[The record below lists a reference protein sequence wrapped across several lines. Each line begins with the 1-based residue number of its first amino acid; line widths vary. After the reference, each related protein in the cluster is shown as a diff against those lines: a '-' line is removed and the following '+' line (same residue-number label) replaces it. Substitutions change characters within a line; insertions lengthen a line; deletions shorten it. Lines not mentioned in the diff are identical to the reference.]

1 LNANK
6 NTFRLG
12 ILVVPL
18 LIFAGVAGFFLFKR
32 MEGTP
37 PAATL
42 GLATASLGASQTIP
56 LTVADP
62 KSGIRKVWVALVK
75 DGQEI
80 VLLDKTFASAGILT
94 GGVTREERLEIPFEP
109 RSKGIGDGKALLR
122 LRVQDYSWR
131 QWGKGNLAEQEQ
143 EVMIDTRPPSIEV
156 LSKPHYFA
164 QGGAGL
170 VIYKLSEACP
180 TSGVQVGEAF
190 YPGQSGFFKDAAI
203 YMTMVAIDWQQ
214 GPNTPMNAIATDL
227 AGNQT
232 RSGISHLINPRTF
245 KRDQIEISDSFL
257 DWKMPEFV
265 QQVNAMPGSSNL
277 DIFLKVNGE
286 LRRANYEVLKKVLS
300 KSDAQIYWKDDF
312 LRLPNAAPR
321 AGFADTR
328 SYMYQGKKIDEQT
341 HLGVDLASLEQ
352 SPVPAGNS
360 GKVVFAENLGIYG
373 QTVIIDHGMG
383 LFSMYSHLSH
393 IGVTVG
399 QMVAK
404 GDTLGKTGTSGLA
417 GGDHLHYSVLV
428 YHTFVNPLAW
438 WDPQWIQ
445 NNISSKIDALNK
457 P

>member
-1 LNANK
+1 MNAKN

-12 ILVVPL
+12 ILILPVMILV
-18 LIFAGVAGFFLFKR
+18 GVAGFFLFKR

-37 PAATL
+37 PAVTL
-42 GLATASLGASQTIP
+42 ALATPSLGASQNIP

-62 KSGIRKVWVALVK
+62 KSGIRKVTVALVK

-80 VLLDKTFASAGILT
+80 VLLDKTFASAGILS

-109 RSKGIGDGKALLR
+109 KSKGIRDGKAMLQMKVR
-122 LRVQDYSWR
+122 DYSWR
-131 QWGKGNLAEQEQ
+131 RWGNGNLTEQEQ
-143 EVMIDTRPPSIEV
+143 EVMIDTRPPSVEV

-164 QGGAGL
+164 QGGAGV
-170 VIYKLSEACP
+170 VIYKLSEMCP
-180 TSGVQVGEAF
+180 QSGVLVGEAF

-214 GPNTPMNAIATDL
+214 GPNTPMHVTATDL

-245 KRDQIEISDSFL
+245 KRDQIEISDNFL

-265 QQVNAMPGSSNL
+265 QQVNAAPGASNL

-286 LRRANYEVLKKVLS
+286 LRRANYDVLKKVLS
-300 KSDAQIYWKDDF
+300 KSDAQIYWKGEF
-312 LRLPNAAPR
+312 LRLPDAAPR

-328 SYMYQGKKIDEQT
+328 AYMYQGKKIDEQT
-341 HLGVDLASLEQ
+341 HMGVDLASLEQ

-383 LFSMYSHLSH
+383 LFSTYSHLSH

-399 QMVAK
+399 QMLSK
-404 GDTLGKTGTSGLA
+404 GDMLGKTGTTGLA
-417 GGDHLHYSVLV
+417 GGDHLHYGVMI

-438 WDPQWIQ
+438 WDPQWIK
-445 NNISSKIDALNK
+445 NNITSKIDALTQ